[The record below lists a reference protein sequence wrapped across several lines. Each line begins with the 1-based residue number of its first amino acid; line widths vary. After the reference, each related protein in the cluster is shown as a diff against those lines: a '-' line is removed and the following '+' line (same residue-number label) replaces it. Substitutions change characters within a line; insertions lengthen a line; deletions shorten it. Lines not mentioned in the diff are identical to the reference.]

1 MIFRYK
7 AFIALVLP
15 VVLSHCGEQ
24 EVQKSGFMTG
34 DLLYESSMATRSRMQ
49 GWRMEGPGEVT
60 FKDGWM
66 NMYSEN
72 ETGHHV
78 FWCPQDFT
86 GSFIAEWEA
95 QHAEIDS
102 GLCII
107 FFAARGDNGEDI
119 FDPGLPKRDGTF
131 IQYTRGAIVSYHI
144 SYYANT
150 PNDPHRKTTNL
161 RKNNTFTLVQQG
173 EEGIPA
179 ESEKIH
185 KLTLIKDGAHILF
198 YVDERKIIDWH
209 DEGTGGMPALKDG
222 KIGFRQMKWTHFRY
236 RNFKVWD
243 LVK

>member
-1 MIFRYK
+1 MCSK
-7 AFIALVLP
+7 EDL
-15 VVLSHCGEQ
+15 
-24 EVQKSGFMTG
+24 QKSGFVKG
-34 DLLYESSMATRSRMQ
+34 DLLYESSMATGSSVQ

-60 FKDGWM
+60 LKDGWM
-66 NMYSEN
+66 HMYSEN
-72 ETGHHV
+72 QTGHHV
-78 FWCPQDFT
+78 FWCPQNFPQ
-86 GSFIAEWEA
+86 SFIATWEA
-95 QHAEIDS
+95 QHTELDS

-107 FFAARGDNGEDI
+107 FFAARGVNGEDI
-119 FDPGLPKRDGTF
+119 FDPGLPERDGTF

-150 PNDPHRKTTNL
+150 PNDPQRKTTNL

-179 ESEKIH
+179 ESENIH
-185 KLTLIKDGAHILF
+185 ELTLIKDGAHILF

-209 DEGTGGMPALKDG
+209 DRGAGGLSALKDG

-236 RNFKVWD
+236 RNFNVWD